1 MSSRTYKITQPD
13 NSGTERTVLEISIEQ
28 PEGKFYKDILWDSKT
43 GLVTAEVYIGG
54 ISQGRQ
60 AIPYK
65 GKGMGKL
72 NPAPLTA
79 HGISDMEYSYWYN

>member
-1 MSSRTYKITQPD
+1 MLSRKYKITQT
-13 NSGTERTVLEISIEQ
+13 NSAGLEITAFEIEIEQ
-28 PEGKFYKDILWDSKT
+28 PDDKVYNKILWDSKT

-72 NPAPLTA
+72 QPAAFTA